1 MIQQACQEVVTVAE
15 ACEVHLSEDILA
27 RNMEL
32 LDSLP
37 ASATTSLQR
46 DLMEGY
52 PSELDAQ
59 AGVMVRLGETT
70 RTAVPLHRVL
80 YHSLLPMEM
89 KARGQIV
96 FPA

>member
-1 MIQQACQEVVTVAE
+1 MIQQACQEVMTVAA
-15 ACEVHLSEDILA
+15 ACEVPLSDDILA
-27 RNMEL
+27 HNMEL

-70 RTAVPLHRVL
+70 RTAVPLHQVL
-80 YHSLLPMEM
+80 YSSLLPMEM

-96 FPA
+96 FPS